1 MSKVHPAILSGGSG
15 SRLWPLSREL
25 YPKQLL
31 PLTGKLSLLQETAR
45 RVGDPTRFAAPL
57 VVCNHEHRFAIAEQ
71 LRAAGT
77 APSAIL
83 LEPEG
88 RNTAAAVAVTALK
101 IADSHGADALIM
113 VLPSDHLVRDLPA
126 FLAATDTAVA
136 AASVG
141 MLVTFG
147 ITPSKPETGYGYI
160 KRGAE
165 IAGIAGAY
173 RVSRFVEKP
182 DAATAAS
189 YLAAGDY
196 SWNSGMFLFR
206 AGPVL
211 EAFAKLAPEVLAAC
225 RKALADGATDLDF
238 VRLDAAAFG
247 RAPSLSFDVAI
258 MEKTDKAAVVP
269 VEMGWTDVGSWSSL
283 AELGPHDADGNVLIG
298 NVVAESSRGSYVR
311 SEGRLTAVYGL
322 QDTIVVTTDDAVLVA
337 PKAQAQSIKQLVD
350 RLKAEGRVEATSHN
364 RLHRPWGWHQ
374 VIDVGDRFKVKHI
387 MVKPGE
393 SLSLQKHYH
402 RAEHWVVVVGTAEV
416 TRGDDV
422 VLLHENESI
431 YIPLGH
437 QHRLHNPGMM
447 PLRLIEVQSGPYL
460 GEDDI
465 VRLEDKYGR

>member
-31 PLTGKLSLLQETAR
+31 PLTGKRSLLQETAR
-45 RVGDPTRFAAPL
+45 RVSDPARVAAPCR
-57 VVCNHEHRFAIAEQ
+57 VGNQEHRFAIAEQ
-71 LRAAGT
+71 LRAVDAG
-77 APSAIL
+77 PSAIL

-88 RNTAAAVAVTALK
+88 RNTAAAVAVAALK
-101 IADSHGADALIM
+101 IADQHGADALLL

-126 FLAATDTAVA
+126 FLSATGTAVA
-136 AASVG
+136 AAEAG

-160 KRGAE
+160 KRGTG
-165 IAGIAGAY
+165 IGGIAGAY
-173 RVSRFVEKP
+173 KVSRFVEKP
-182 DAATAAS
+182 DAATAAA
-189 YLAAGDY
+189 YLAAGDH

-206 AGPVL
+206 AGQVL

-225 RKALADGATDLDF
+225 RQALAEGTTDLDF
-238 VRLDAAAFG
+238 VRLAAAAFG

-258 MEKTDKAAVVP
+258 MEKTDRAAVVP

-283 AELGPHDADGNVLIG
+283 AELGPHDADGNVLVG
-298 NVVAESSRGSYVR
+298 NVVAEAAHGSYVR

-322 QDTIVVTTDDAVLVA
+322 RDTIVVTTDDAVMVA
-337 PKAQAQSIKQLVD
+337 PKAEAQAIKQLVD
-350 RLKAEGRVEATSHN
+350 RLKAEGRTEATSHN

>member
-1 MSKVHPAILSGGSG
+1 MSEVHPAILSGGSG

-45 RVGDPTRFAAPL
+45 RVGDPARFAAPL
-57 VVCNHEHRFAIAEQ
+57 VVCNQEHRFAIAEQ
-71 LRAAGT
+71 LRAVGAG
-77 APSAIL
+77 PSAIL

-88 RNTAAAVAVTALK
+88 RNTAAAVAVAALK
-101 IADSHGADALIM
+101 IAELHGAEALVL
-113 VLPSDHLVRDLPA
+113 VLPSDHLVRDLAA
-126 FLAATDTAVA
+126 FLSATDIAVA
-136 AASVG
+136 AAAAG

-147 ITPSKPETGYGYI
+147 IAPDKPETGYGYI
-160 KRGAE
+160 KRGAGV
-165 IAGIAGAY
+165 AGVAGAY

-182 DAATAAS
+182 DAATAAA
-189 YLAAGDY
+189 YLAAGDH

-206 AGPVL
+206 CDQVL
-211 EAFAKLAPEVLAAC
+211 DAFARLAPEILAAC
-225 RKALADGATDLDF
+225 RQALAEGTSDLDF
-238 VRLDAAAFG
+238 VRLAAAPFG
-247 RAPSLSFDVAI
+247 RAPALSFDVAI
-258 MEKTDKAAVVP
+258 MEKTDRAAVVP

-283 AELGPHDADGNVLIG
+283 AELGPHDADANVLVG
-298 NVVAESSRGSYVR
+298 NVVAEASHGSYVR

-322 QDTIVVTTDDAVLVA
+322 RDTIVVTTDDAVMVA
-337 PKAQAQSIKQLVD
+337 PKSGAQAIKQLVD
-350 RLKAEGRVEATSHN
+350 RLKAEGRGEATSHN

-437 QHRLHNPGMM
+437 QHRLHN
-447 PLRLIEVQSGPYL
+447 
-460 GEDDI
+460 
-465 VRLEDKYGR
+465 

>member
-31 PLTGKLSLLQETAR
+31 ALTGKLTLLQETAR
-45 RVGDPTRFAAPL
+45 RVGDPARFAPPL

-71 LRAAGT
+71 IRTAGSLPCAT
-77 APSAIL
+77 L

-88 RNTAAAVAVTALK
+88 RNTAAAVAIATLK
-101 IADSHGADALIM
+101 LVELNGPDALVM
-113 VLPSDHLVRDLPA
+113 VLPSDHLVRDLAA
-126 FLAATDTAVA
+126 FAHAVDVAATA
-136 AASVG
+136 AHDGA
-141 MLVTFG
+141 LVTFG
-147 ITPSKPETGYGYI
+147 ITPDKPETGYGYI

-165 IAGIAGAY
+165 IAAAPGAY
-173 RVSRFVEKP
+173 KVDRFVEKP

-189 YLAAGDY
+189 YIASGAY

-206 AGPVL
+206 AGQVL
-211 EAFAKLAPEVLAAC
+211 DEFARHAPAVLAAC
-225 RKALADGATDLDF
+225 REALAAGKSDLDF
-238 VRLDAAAFG
+238 VRLDAAAFA

-258 MEKTDKAAVVP
+258 MEKTDRAAVVP
-269 VEMGWTDVGSWSSL
+269 VEMGWTDVGSWSAL
-283 AELGPHDADGNVLIG
+283 AELGPHDADGNVLVG
-298 NVVAESSRGSYVR
+298 NVVAEACHGSYIR

-322 QDTIVVTTDDAVLVA
+322 KDTIVVTTEDAVLAA
-337 PKAQAQSIKQLVD
+337 PMASAQSIKQLVD
-350 RLKAEGRVEATSHN
+350 RLKAEGRPEATSHT

-402 RAEHWVVVVGTAEV
+402 RAEHWVVVAGTAEV
-416 TRGDDV
+416 TRGDDL

-437 QHRLHNPGMM
+437 KHRLHNPGMVQ
-447 PLRLIEVQSGPYL
+447 LRLIEVQSGPYL